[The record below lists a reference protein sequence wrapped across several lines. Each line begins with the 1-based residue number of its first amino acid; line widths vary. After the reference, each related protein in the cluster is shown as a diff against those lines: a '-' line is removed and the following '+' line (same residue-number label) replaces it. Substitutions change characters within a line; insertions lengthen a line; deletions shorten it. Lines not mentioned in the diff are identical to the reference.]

1 MHDAHHF
8 LVNLAVVLGVAA
20 VTTVLFQRLRQPVVL
35 GYLLAGAL
43 ISPHSPFPLY
53 ADEGTVHALSELG
66 VILLMFSLGLE
77 FSLRKLFEQART
89 AGVVATIQCG
99 LMVWLGYVV
108 GQLFGWTTLESVYA
122 GAIVAISSTTIIVK
136 AFEEQ
141 SVRGRLAD
149 IVFGVLIVEDL
160 IAIFLLAVLT
170 TVSSGGMV
178 TAGGLASTTGQLAAF
193 LAFVVAGGL
202 LVVPRIVRAIVR
214 LGRPETTV
222 VASVGLCFALALLAD
237 AVGYSVALGAFL
249 AGALVAES
257 GEGATVEHLVQPV
270 RDIFAAIFFVA
281 VGMLI
286 QPSLIVEHWPAVL
299 VLTLVVI
306 FGTFVGVAPAVFLTG
321 EGVRTSIKAGLSLA
335 QIGEFSFIIAGVG
348 LATGAT
354 RSFLYTV
361 AVAVSAITTLLTPWL
376 IRASG
381 PIATF
386 VEARLP
392 KPLATFAALYGTWI
406 ADLRARPR
414 PQNVAARIRRL
425 VSWLVVDAALLAAL
439 VIATA
444 VYAPAIAGRVGERV
458 GVDPD
463 LTWFA
468 VIAAAVALALPFAIG
483 IARCA
488 GALARLLAGIAL
500 PRPEARADFAA
511 APRSALIMA
520 LEVAIYLVLAV
531 PLVTVTQPFQP
542 PFPAAA
548 LLLVLMLVLL
558 IIGLWRRAASLQ
570 EHARA
575 GAQAIVEV
583 LSQQL
588 RSPAAAVAGAGG
600 GHGGG
605 GGDLAALS
613 RMLPG
618 LGEPVSVLVRP
629 EDYAAG
635 RTLADLNLRGLSGAT
650 VLALVRE
657 GHGTV
662 IPTGRETLRA
672 GDMLAVAGTADAI
685 RVARA
690 VVAHGGETADA
701 GG

>member
-1 MHDAHHF
+1 
-8 LVNLAVVLGVAA
+8 
-20 VTTVLFQRLRQPVVL
+20 
-35 GYLLAGAL
+35 
-43 ISPHSPFPLY
+43 
-53 ADEGTVHALSELG
+53 
-66 VILLMFSLGLE
+66 
-77 FSLRKLFEQART
+77 
-89 AGVVATIQCG
+89 
-99 LMVWLGYVV
+99 
-108 GQLFGWTTLESVYA
+108 
-122 GAIVAISSTTIIVK
+122 
-136 AFEEQ
+136 
-141 SVRGRLAD
+141 
-149 IVFGVLIVEDL
+149 
-160 IAIFLLAVLT
+160 
-170 TVSSGGMV
+170 
-178 TAGGLASTTGQLAAF
+178 
-193 LAFVVAGGL
+193 
-202 LVVPRIVRAIVR
+202 
-214 LGRPETTV
+214 
-222 VASVGLCFALALLAD
+222 
-237 AVGYSVALGAFL
+237 
-249 AGALVAES
+249 VAES

-286 QPSLIVEHWPAVL
+286 QPSLIIEHWPAVL

-354 RSFLYTV
+354 RSFLYPV

-381 PIATF
+381 PIASL

-406 ADLRARPR
+406 AELRSRPR
-414 PQNVAARIRRL
+414 AQNVAARIRQL
-425 VSWLVVDAALLAAL
+425 VWWLVVDAALLAAL

-444 VYAPAIAGRVGERV
+444 VYAPAVAGRVGERL

-468 VIAAAVALALPFAIG
+468 VVATAATLAAPFAIG
-483 IARCA
+483 IARCT

-500 PRPEARADFAA
+500 PRPEARADFAD
-511 APRSALIMA
+511 APRSALIVA
-520 LEVAIYLVLAV
+520 LEVAIFLALGV
-531 PLVTVTQPFQP
+531 PLVAVTQPFLP

-548 LLLVLMLVLL
+548 LLLVVMLCLL
-558 IIGLWRRAASLQ
+558 AIGLWRRAASLQ

-575 GAQAIVEV
+575 GAQAIVEL

-588 RSPAAAVAGAGG
+588 RSPAALAAGAGG
-600 GHGGG
+600 GA
-605 GGDLAALS
+605 GDLAALS

-618 LGEPVSVLVRP
+618 LGEPVSVVVRP
-629 EDYAAG
+629 GDYAVG

-662 IPTGRETLRA
+662 IPTGRETLQA
-672 GDMLAVAGTADAI
+672 GDVLAVAGTADAI
-685 RVARA
+685 HVARE
-690 VVAHGGETADA
+690 VVARGGETADA